1 MTVLLLSL
9 QTQAAGLTL
18 VRANH
23 VFLLEPA
30 LDPAIEQQVGGTGG
44 QGGLT
49 QAVDLMQ
56 SSCPPPPCTP
66 PSPLPMQAVARVHRI
81 GQTRDTFVTRLLVD
95 GTVEVEV
102 LKVGVHH
109 D

>member
-56 SSCPPPPCTP
+56 SSCPPPLH
-66 PSPLPMQAVARVHRI
+66 SSLPTSHAGCCARASHRPDTGHI
-81 GQTRDTFVTRLLVD
+81 RDEAAR
-95 GTVEVEV
+95 
-102 LKVGVHH
+102 
-109 D
+109 